1 MEASSIEHLV
11 TDAGT
16 LPCSCC
22 KETLPAEQFYVIT
35 GIKKARRDLLGVKRH
50 SYCRTC
56 QNQRYIDLDPRKK
69 MLYAAR
75 ARANK
80 LGVEFTI
87 TVDDIEIPTHCP
99 VLGIPLESR
108 VGQGRSNT
116 YQIPNS
122 PSLDRI
128 VNDKGYVPG
137 NIAVISFRA
146 NLLKRDATADELQ
159 AIVDY
164 IRSHSQTQ

>member
-1 MEASSIEHLV
+1 MDSASASLN
-11 TDAGT
+11 AGS
-16 LPCSCC
+16 LKCSCC
-22 KETLPAEQFYVIT
+22 KQDLSADCFYE
-35 GIKKARRDLLGVKRH
+35 IKGAKRGRKDLLGIKRH
-50 SYCRTC
+50 SYCKNC
-56 QNQRYIDLDPRKK
+56 QNQRYVDLDPRKK

-164 IRSHSQTQ
+164 IRSHSQSQ

>member
-1 MEASSIEHLV
+1 METCSVKHLV

-16 LPCSCC
+16 LPCSQC
-22 KETLPAEQFYVIT
+22 KAELPAERFYVIN
-35 GIKKARRDLLGVKRH
+35 GAKKARRDSLGVKRH
-50 SYCRTC
+50 TYCNTC
-56 QNQRYIDLDPRKK
+56 QNQRYINLNPRKK

-87 TVDDIEIPTHCP
+87 TVNDIEIPTHCP
-99 VLGIPLESR
+99 VFGIPLEAR
-108 VGQGRSNT
+108 IGQGRSNT
-116 YQIPNS
+116 YQILNS

-146 NLLKRDATADELQ
+146 NLLKRDASTDELQ

-164 IRSHSQTQ
+164 MRSRSQGD

>member
-1 MEASSIEHLV
+1 METDSDCNMV
-11 TDAGT
+11 TNAGI
-16 LPCSCC
+16 LPCSRC
-22 KETLPAEQFYVIT
+22 KQDLPAESFYEVKRNR
-35 GIKKARRDLLGVKRH
+35 GGRRDLLGVKRVSH
-50 SYCRTC
+50 CKTC
-56 QNQRYIDLDPRKK
+56 QNQLYVDLDPRKK

-80 LGVEFTI
+80 LGVEFSI
-87 TVDDIEIPTHCP
+87 TLDDIKIPTHCP

-128 VNDKGYVPG
+128 VNDKGYVPV

-146 NLLKRDATADELQ
+146 NLLKRDASADELQ

-164 IRSHSQTQ
+164 IRSHS